1 MKNLSGKV
9 AVVTGAG
16 SGIGRALAQALAAEG
31 CHLALCDVDEQ
42 GLAQTAGLLATACRV
57 TTARVD
63 VASEQAMEAFA
74 AGVKRDHGRADVV
87 VNNAGVGLH
96 GTFEQ
101 ITNDD
106 LRWLMGI
113 NFFGVVYGTR
123 AFLPL
128 LLAQEQANLVNISS
142 VFGLVAPAGQT
153 AYCAAKFAVKGFTES
168 LRHEYAGSGLAVTVV
183 HPGGIKTQIATRSR
197 APVGFDSA
205 EAARRAAHFNRLAA
219 RTSAEQAAARIVR
232 AVKKNQPR
240 LLIGT
245 DAHLLDR
252 IARNL
257 PESYWSL
264 LGKVMDPAGWF
275 KAKRAP
281 RAA

>member
-1 MKNLSGKV
+1 MRDLSGKV

-16 SGIGRALAQALAAEG
+16 SGIGRALAQHFAAAG
-31 CHLALCDVDEQ
+31 CHLALCDLDAQ
-42 GLAQTAGLLATACRV
+42 GLGQTAASIQTTTRV

-63 VASEQAMEAFA
+63 VASEPEMEAFA
-74 AGVKRDHGRADVV
+74 AQVKREHGRADVL

-101 ITNDD
+101 ISNDD

-113 NFFGVVYGTR
+113 NFYGVVYGTR

-128 LLAQEQANLVNISS
+128 LLAQERANLVNISS
-142 VFGLVAPAGQT
+142 VFGLIAPAGQT

-168 LRHEYAGSGLAVTVV
+168 LRHEYAGSRLAITVV

-197 APVGFDSA
+197 APRGFDAS
-205 EAARRAAHFNRLAA
+205 EAARRAEHFNRLAA
-219 RTSAEQAAARIVR
+219 RTSSEQAARLIVR
-232 AVKKNQPR
+232 AVQKDQPR

-252 IARNL
+252 IARNF
-257 PESYWSL
+257 PQSYWSL
-264 LGKVMDPAGWF
+264 LGKVMDPGGWF
-275 KAKRAP
+275 RAKLPP
-281 RAA
+281 RAG